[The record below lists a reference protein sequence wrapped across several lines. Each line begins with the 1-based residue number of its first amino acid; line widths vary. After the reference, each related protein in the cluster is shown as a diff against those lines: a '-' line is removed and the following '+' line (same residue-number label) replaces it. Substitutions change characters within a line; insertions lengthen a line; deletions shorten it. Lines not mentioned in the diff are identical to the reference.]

1 MVSDALHLI
10 TSDITDRVIRQF
22 PESEPLLGQ
31 LVGIL
36 LSLPNGR
43 GCCMRANF
51 DILWNLA
58 LPMLREFTDLAF
70 DLMAV
75 SSDFSDA
82 VKDGMTY

>member
-1 MVSDALHLI
+1 MH
-10 TSDITDRVIRQF
+10 T
-22 PESEPLLGQ
+22 
-31 LVGIL
+31 
-36 LSLPNGR
+36 
-43 GCCMRANF
+43 NF

-58 LPMLREFTDLAF
+58 LSVLREFTDLAF